1 VLEDKTTERRG
12 DSDVLRNACSL
23 LSCGFAGSRK
33 ASSRKADREHCTHA
47 VSLRR
52 QHTSREVQQP

>member
-1 VLEDKTTERRG
+1 MVVERKGRVLA
-12 DSDVLRNACSL
+12 LL

-33 ASSRKADREHCTHA
+33 ASSRKADREQCTHA
-47 VSLRR
+47 VLLRR